1 MNYKIRLFIPILAV
15 LMLSAC
21 SHQAQN
27 VPVAG
32 VNGQYAGSGTAN
44 HNNAGNGV
52 NRGRGGSA
60 TQGVNYGSSGGVAST
75 ATGRQYN
82 NGSTGRDYYHGG
94 NSYGN
99 TGQNS
104 GSGAY
109 QETYRPADL
118 NNPKS
123 LLAERIIYFD
133 YDQVTI
139 KPHYKKVLEA
149 HAELLKRNP
158 TISMRLEGHA
168 DERGTREYNVA
179 LSEQRA
185 KSVQWYL
192 RGKGISSARTETVA
206 YGEERPLVVGDGEK
220 SWAKNRRVE
229 LKYPRY

>member
-1 MNYKIRLFIPILAV
+1 MNYKTRLFLPILTV
-15 LMLSAC
+15 LMLGAC

-27 VPVAG
+27 VPAAG
-32 VNGQYAGSGTAN
+32 TNSQYGGNGTAN

-60 TQGVNYGSSGGVAST
+60 TQGVNYGSGGGVAST

-82 NGSTGRDYYHGG
+82 NGSTGRDYYRGG
-94 NSYGN
+94 NG
-99 TGQNS
+99 S
-104 GSGAY
+104 GSAGQGAGAY

-123 LLAERIIYFD
+123 LLAERVIYFD

-158 TISMRLEGHA
+158 TISMHLEGHA

-192 RGKGISSARTETVA
+192 RGKGINSARTETVA